1 MALWRKK
8 SQLTKRALRRKKN
21 YNWQKKE
28 KKIST
33 TWQQLCYFVTVSS
46 NQIIWEQHAQCQEPR
61 SYFLLELVKCIKCF
75 HGCVAQCCQQVV
87 TLPYSVKIFAK
98 FRCFILIA
106 GFQPFPFK
114 PGMSN
119 FTFSFFSLQLQ
130 LYLFVLDCWYKFL
143 KSMQDETIASPRSF
157 NFTSKSLL
165 QSEGSSL
172 YQQQLYCWN

>member
-1 MALWRKK
+1 MFSFTLFFDLFLFLFLQYSKKTPNTFLSWSSNTCCTLFSCGSLRLSNDNSKSESCKWKRGKNETNFIKQLILTNSKRALWRKK

-61 SYFLLELVKCIKCF
+61 SYFLLKLVKCIKCF

-98 FRCFILIA
+98 FRCFI
-106 GFQPFPFK
+106 
-114 PGMSN
+114 
-119 FTFSFFSLQLQ
+119 
-130 LYLFVLDCWYKFL
+130 
-143 KSMQDETIASPRSF
+143 
-157 NFTSKSLL
+157 
-165 QSEGSSL
+165 
-172 YQQQLYCWN
+172 